1 MAPPPE
7 SAPQGQA
14 PQAPP
19 SPMFMA
25 PKPPSPAVPGQ
36 MPVALPAQGTIP
48 AEAANQAVEIP
59 GLPKIGPAIKL
70 AGPMTAVNPASLAPA
85 PAPAA
90 TPATAPPPA
99 AAPPPATEAPWIRAA
114 NEAGTDFD
122 KLIDVAARHP
132 ESRDFINDKL
142 KKAFA
147 NQGKQE
153 EANKIFKDASAGD
166 VKAQNKIFQMIKPE
180 TGKPKE
186 EVTTG
191 DYVRAYMYKRLG
203 LDALAQDIQNKIIGK
218 ETKFGQVSIGGSN
231 WQVETDPSGQIIRA
245 RDDEGNVATE
255 ATLNRLRAAGMKT
268 GGQVFG
274 FTGEA
279 AVIPPG
285 QPDAG
290 QEYRQRTNAVSGQ
303 IENVI
308 TSGPN
313 ANKIYSGPPG
323 PARSVG
329 TAALK
334 ATDAKQISLAYD
346 PIIDAAKRGA
356 GYLGEFN
363 AKYGTN
369 FNILGYGQNK
379 EPIVVDR
386 TTNQVLSKNDQ
397 GVVTT
402 TSTGPGKPGA
412 AAAASGTA
420 ANPTVKVLTG
430 GGGKTPA
437 QIEQSMALGKKQGE
451 ANIDLAKEVAAAEQK
466 VPAEAKG
473 KIQAKDI
480 NNQNFANST
489 YDLVKPIADLI
500 KKSTGSGIGVG
511 VDKLAGLIGASN
523 TGAEAIA
530 ELEVLT
536 YPLVS
541 NVPRFEGPQGVRDVE
556 LYERAAG
563 DLGNG
568 NKPVKVRLA
577 ALNAMITMLKKYD
590 KAGTNDWTFGG
601 TGAAGGTTST
611 NVKYK
616 VIN

>member
-1 MAPPPE
+1 
-7 SAPQGQA
+7 
-14 PQAPP
+14 
-19 SPMFMA
+19 MFMA